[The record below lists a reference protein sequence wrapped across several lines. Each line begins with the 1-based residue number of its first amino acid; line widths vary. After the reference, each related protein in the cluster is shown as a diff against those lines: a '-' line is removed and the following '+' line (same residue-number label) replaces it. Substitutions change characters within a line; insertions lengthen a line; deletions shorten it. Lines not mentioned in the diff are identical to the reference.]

1 MRKYIGKVGVFPMRR
16 YEKLIGENIF
26 QECEQDGMRN
36 VIEKHMRN
44 GVIFKGTRG
53 VTVSEEAEIGSGTVI
68 EEYVI
73 IGGNSVIGGGS
84 FISSFSRIE
93 NSEIGDGT
101 KIVSSNI
108 SDSSIGSSATVGPY
122 AHIHTSSKIGDE
134 TRIGNFV
141 EIKNSVLGNG
151 SKAAHLAYI
160 GDTDIGEKCNIGCG
174 VIFVNYNGK
183 EKRRSKVGNGAFIGS
198 NSNVIAPVVVE
209 DGAYLAAGSTL
220 TVDLPKGS
228 LCIARSRE
236 TVKEN
241 GNKYYDKG
249 YTK

>member
-1 MRKYIGKVGVFPMRR
+1 M
-16 YEKLIGENIF
+16 
-26 QECEQDGMRN
+26 
-36 VIEKHMRN
+36 
-44 GVIFKGTRG
+44 
-53 VTVSEEAEIGSGTVI
+53 
-68 EEYVI
+68 
-73 IGGNSVIGGGS
+73 
-84 FISSFSRIE
+84 
-93 NSEIGDGT
+93 
-101 KIVSSNI
+101 
-108 SDSSIGSSATVGPY
+108 
-122 AHIHTSSKIGDE
+122 
-134 TRIGNFV
+134 
-141 EIKNSVLGNG
+141 
-151 SKAAHLAYI
+151 AYI
-160 GDTDIGEKCNIGCG
+160 GDTDIGKKCNIGCG

>member
-1 MRKYIGKVGVFPMRR
+1 MIESKVF
-16 YEKLIGENIF
+16 EETA
-26 QECEQDGMRN
+26 EDGGRQN
-36 VIEKHMRN
+36 VIEKHIKN
-44 GVIFKGTRG
+44 GVVFKGTRG
-53 VTVSEEAEIGSGTVI
+53 IRISDETLIGSGTVI
-68 EEYVI
+68 EECVI
-73 IGGNSVIGGGS
+73 IEGKSIIGENA

-93 NSEIGDGT
+93 DSIIGNGT
-101 KIVSSNI
+101 KVTSSNI
-108 SDSSIGSSATVGPY
+108 SGSSIGSDGTVGPY
-122 AHIHTSSKIGDE
+122 AHIHTSSKIGDNA
-134 TRIGNFV
+134 RIGNFV
-141 EIKNSVLGNG
+141 EIKNSALGNG

-198 NSNVIAPVVVE
+198 NSNVIAPVNIE

>member
-1 MRKYIGKVGVFPMRR
+1 MIESKVF
-16 YEKLIGENIF
+16 EENV
-26 QECEQDGMRN
+26 EDGSGQS
-36 VIEKHMRN
+36 VIEKHVKN
-44 GVIFKGTRG
+44 GVVFKGTRG
-53 VTVSEEAEIGSGTVI
+53 IRISDETLIGSGTVI

-73 IGGNSVIGGGS
+73 IEGKSVIGKDA
-84 FISSFSRIE
+84 FISSWTRLEDSA
-93 NSEIGDGT
+93 IGDGT
-101 KIVSSNI
+101 KVTSSNVVN
-108 SDSSIGSSATVGPY
+108 SSVGKDGTVGPY
-122 AHIHTSSKIGDE
+122 ANIHTSSKIGDNA
-134 TRIGNFV
+134 RIGNFV

-198 NSNVIAPVVVE
+198 NCNVIAPVNID